1 MSDIHLLKKD
11 ELPLFQDDY
20 IISWDFSKE
29 DFPCVCVSVIAIE
42 KEQDTPARL
51 SSTLLGYSHKNAG
64 AISLRQVFEAW
75 KEREREEKA
84 RKERLSEAL
93 KTCGDAFSK
102 AAGGATKAIKDLTE
116 AIEQTEGCENATS

>member
-29 DFPCVCVSVIAIE
+29 DFPCVCVSVIA
-42 KEQDTPARL
+42 KEQDNPARL

-64 AISLRQVFEAW
+64 TISLRQVFEAW

-102 AAGGATKAIKDLTE
+102 AAGGATKAVKDLTE